1 MNRLVSRSMLAAC
14 LLLLGLTM
22 ATAQSTSTAEKQNQ
36 SESAKTLERHFF
48 SAIRNGDAR
57 KVLSYIPKSGV
68 NAGPDAHHLTRQEVE
83 QQFQARRGLYCYLFD
98 SSCID
103 AAINLGNSKRAC
115 SDREML
121 THSEKVRT
129 ASSEVTRNNVQ
140 QAILVAE
147 VKNDQCSN
155 VGLVDFIFNLDA
167 DGWKLFSIP

>member
-1 MNRLVSRSMLAAC
+1 MMWFVPRGAFAAC
-14 LLLLGLTM
+14 LFVC
-22 ATAQSTSTAEKQNQ
+22 AAVAAAAQSASPASKPAS
-36 SESAKTLERHFF
+36 SESVKTLEQEFF
-48 SAIRNGDAR
+48 GAIRNGDAQ

-68 NAGPDAHHLTRQEVE
+68 NAGPDAHHLTREEVE
-83 QQFQARRGLYCYLFD
+83 QQFQAHRGLYCYLFD

-103 AAINLGNSKRAC
+103 AAIDLGNSKRAC
-115 SDREML
+115 SDRELL

-147 VKNDQCSN
+147 VKNDQCGN

-167 DGWKLFSIP
+167 DGWRLFSIP